1 MKIKTTKPYI
11 IEGQIINENTIIETV
26 DENRLVENRVNMNKN
41 EFIQAVQKDEELNKF
56 LHTNV
61 KDLPEEYKY
70 LLQEEMPNGDGTL
83 FQLIDSSF
91 AHLGDDKNFFS
102 IKNSKI
108 TGWMAYDT
116 DKTDFNVLNIKMCS
130 LTPDK
135 NNIELIKDLKDFL
148 DFLLTKYKYIQ
159 WFASQANKKGNK
171 IYEKVIEM
179 YNGTQETV
187 NSNLYLYTIKKQ

>member
-116 DKTDFNVLNIKMCS
+116 DKTDSNVLNIKMCS

>member
-11 IEGQIINENTIIETV
+11 IEGLIINENTIIETI

-41 EFIQAVQKDEELNKF
+41 EFIQAVQKDEELNKI

-91 AHLGDDKNFFS
+91 AHLGNDKNFFS

-116 DKTDFNVLNIKMCS
+116 DKTDSNVLNIKMCS

>member
-11 IEGQIINENTIIETV
+11 IEGQIINENTIIETI
-26 DENRLVENRVNMNKN
+26 DENRLLEKRVSLSKN
-41 EFIQAVQKDEELNKF
+41 DFIQALQNDDELNKF

-116 DKTDFNVLNIKMCS
+116 DKTDSNVLNIKMCS

-187 NSNLYLYTIKKQ
+187 NSNLYLYTIKKR

>member
-41 EFIQAVQKDEELNKF
+41 EFIQAVQKDEELNKI

-61 KDLPEEYKY
+61 KYLPEEYKY

-91 AHLGDDKNFFS
+91 AHLGNDKNFFS

-116 DKTDFNVLNIKMCS
+116 DKTDSNVLNIKMCS